1 MWGDEQVLCL
11 CSMMWQ
17 IRLTVV
23 SAETF
28 TQIRFRHR
36 SSLEKADGV
45 LVMCLGQH
53 YVPVICAFSSVTN
66 SSHHV
71 YVHCVRMQSDA
82 VGQFHT
88 AVGWLYFAVG
98 WMLLFLLINSILYL
112 FQCVALMEWM
122 HQAMSRLSLTV

>member
-1 MWGDEQVLCL
+1 M
-11 CSMMWQ
+11 
-17 IRLTVV
+17 
-23 SAETF
+23 SAEIF

-53 YVPVICAFSSVTN
+53 YVPACKYSSFVPLVRSPIQVITFMFIAFECGRTVPHRGQT
-66 SSHHV
+66 V
-71 YVHCVRMQSDA
+71 VFCGRMQ
-82 VGQFHT
+82 F
-88 AVGWLYFAVG
+88 F
-98 WMLLFLLINSILYL
+98 LINFILYL